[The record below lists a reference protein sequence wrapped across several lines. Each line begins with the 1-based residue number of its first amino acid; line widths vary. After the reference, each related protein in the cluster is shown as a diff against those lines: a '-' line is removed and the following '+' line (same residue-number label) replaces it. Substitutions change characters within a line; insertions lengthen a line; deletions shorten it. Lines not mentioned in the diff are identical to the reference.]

1 MPEGGKEGVWR
12 GEREQ
17 SLKQETKF
25 YGLVKQQGM
34 SKLKE
39 EKGRKGLR
47 RLGEEWRNVKL

>member
-47 RLGEEWRNVKL
+47 RLGEEW